1 MSRYLPGTQSIS
13 NIGGNVGINTL
24 SPSYTLDVGGNI
36 NLTGQLYK
44 SGSTFNTIG
53 GKDEQIIFNASGSST
68 GSNAFTFDKTN
79 SVVYANDLRI
89 NNNAIHLG
97 LFAGTVNQ
105 NYSAVAI
112 GNSAG
117 RNVQNN
123 KSIAIG
129 FNAGYIN
136 QGTGYKSYAGIN
148 STGSSIA
155 IGEYAGYTEQ
165 GNNSIAIGRGAGYQ
179 NQYPGSIIL
188 YASDL
193 PTDFGYLTSTA
204 AGFYVKPI
212 RAVDGNTQI
221 LTWSN
226 SNGEIVSTTNLTTNN
241 ITATSNMSATNF
253 TGGFVSSND
262 TIVNNNSVPR
272 KWYAFNSS
280 FTGTTNPLQLTFN
293 FDTPSFSANITSIL
307 NSVSITGATS
317 CNKMDVIGGGYSS
330 SLYDILVV
338 NNVVSSN
345 TGAIDGN
352 MIWDNTSNIVTPTTL
367 QFSTTS
373 HPAPDEIFSYYI
385 NVEMVNGRLISIT
398 DNSTPNPNFI
408 LYSY

>member
-53 GKDEQIIFNASGSST
+53 GTDEQIIFNASGSST

-79 SVVYANDLRI
+79 SVVYANNLRI
-89 NNNAIHLG
+89 
-97 LFAGTVNQ
+97 
-105 NYSAVAI
+105 
-112 GNSAG
+112 
-117 RNVQNN
+117 
-123 KSIAIG
+123 
-129 FNAGYIN
+129 
-136 QGTGYKSYAGIN
+136 
-148 STGSSIA
+148 
-155 IGEYAGYTEQ
+155 
-165 GNNSIAIGRGAGYQ
+165 
-179 NQYPGSIIL
+179 
-188 YASDL
+188 
-193 PTDFGYLTSTA
+193 
-204 AGFYVKPI
+204 
-212 RAVDGNTQI
+212 
-221 LTWSN
+221 
-226 SNGEIVSTTNLTTNN
+226 
-241 ITATSNMSATNF
+241 
-253 TGGFVSSND
+253 
-262 TIVNNNSVPR
+262 NNNSVPR

-345 TGAIDGN
+345 TGAINGN
-352 MIWDNTSNIVTPTTL
+352 MLWDNTSNIVTPTTL